1 MVKKRVLLLV
11 TAVLLVLAMG
21 YPGATAF
28 ASEEGKVN
36 INAAVKEDLMTLKY
50 VGEALAERII
60 AYRQEHP
67 FIMPEEIM
75 NVKGIGKK
83 IFEANKERIVCT
95 EVARWL
101 P

>member
-21 YPGATAF
+21 YPGGTAF
-28 ASEEGKVN
+28 ASEGKVN
-36 INAAVKEDLMTLKY
+36 INAADKEDLMTLKY

-60 AYRQEHP
+60 EYREEHP